1 MRRRAAARQLLTLL
15 GYVHRPL
22 LVGTVALHVVVGAM
36 PVIFLVGV
44 GRALQALVS
53 GGGQVGWWLG
63 AALGAFVLQQ
73 VLVPW
78 QAVISAAVGRQ
89 VDTAASTRLM
99 RFALTQAPLQ
109 AVEDPAVASDLAEAG
124 RGLDEMA
131 LTPGGATEGALALVA
146 RYTQL
151 LGAVVVLAL
160 TTGPWGALL
169 GLAVALVLRL
179 GQTSAFL
186 RWGELVSSFT
196 GPRRRMSYLRELGT
210 STRAAKEIRTLGL
223 VDWVEDRYA
232 AETRDF
238 LSPLWA
244 GRRRIYGAP
253 FVLYALLGLAGGAGL
268 LVLLTR
274 HGATAPD
281 GQGAAAVGALT
292 MALQAALLCIR
303 FGVMFPESDLK
314 MVYGRAAWSALL
326 RAEQQ
331 SASAHHAGGSAPAPA
346 GQREVRFRDVHFAY
360 TPERPVLDGLDLVL
374 PAGSSTAVV
383 GVNGAG
389 KTTTVKLLTG
399 LYAPGGGT
407 VSCDGVDLADVD
419 AADWQRRVAVVFQ
432 DYVRYELGLRENVAL
447 GAVEHSG
454 DDAGIREVLATV
466 GLGDLLE
473 SFGGDLETP
482 LTRAL
487 PGGRDLSG
495 GQWQRVALARAL
507 FAVRHGATLLIL
519 DEPTAQLDARGEA
532 EFYDTFLELTRG
544 VTSLVI
550 SHRFSSVRRADRI
563 VVLEEGRVAE
573 AGTHTELMGAGG
585 RYAELFTVQA
595 SRFAS
600 SSPATPK
607 PSEVAR

>member
-1 MRRRAAARQLLTLL
+1 ML
-15 GYVHRPL
+15 GA
-22 LVGTVALHVVVGAM
+22 GEA
-36 PVIFLVGV
+36 
-44 GRALQALVS
+44 
-53 GGGQVGWWLG
+53 GWWL
-63 AALGAFVLQQ
+63 AVALSAFLVQQ
-73 VLVPW
+73 VLAPW
-78 QAVISAAVGRQ
+78 QAVMSAAVSRQ
-89 VDTAASTRLM
+89 VDTATSTRLM

-109 AVEDPAVASDLAEAG
+109 AVEDPAVASELAEAG

-151 LGAVVVLAL
+151 VGAVGVLAL
-160 TTGPWGALL
+160 TTGAWGALL
-169 GLAVALVLRL
+169 GAAVALVLRL

-186 RWGELVSSFT
+186 RWGELVGGFA
-196 GPRRRMSYLRELGT
+196 GPRRRMSYLQELGT

-232 AETRDF
+232 AETRDY
-238 LSPLWA
+238 LGPLWA
-244 GRRRIYGAP
+244 GRRRVYGAP
-253 FVLYALLGLAGGAGL
+253 FVLYALLGLLGGAGL
-268 LVLLTR
+268 LVLLAR
-274 HGATAPD
+274 QGSTAPD
-281 GQGAAAVGALT
+281 GQGAAAVGDLT

-326 RAEQQ
+326 RAERS
-331 SASAHHAGGSAPAPA
+331 SAGAHRSPGSAPAPA
-346 GQREVRFRDVHFAY
+346 AQREVRFRDVHFAY
-360 TPERPVLDGLDLVL
+360 DSQRPVLDGLDLVL

-399 LYAPGGGT
+399 LYSPTCGT
-407 VSCDGVDLADVD
+407 VSCDGVDLAEVD
-419 AADWQRRVAVVFQ
+419 AQDWQRQVAVVLQ
-432 DYVRYELGLRENVAL
+432 DYVRYELSLRENVAM
-447 GAVEHSG
+447 GAVEHL
-454 DDAGIREVLATV
+454 DDEAGIRAVLCTV
-466 GLGDLLE
+466 GLDDLVASLD
-473 SFGGDLETP
+473 GDLETP

-532 EFYDTFLELTRG
+532 EFYDTFLKLTRG

-573 AGTHTELMGAGG
+573 AGTHEELLEADG

-595 SRFAS
+595 SRFTPSPS
-600 SSPATPK
+600 SA
-607 PSEVAR
+607 EVAP